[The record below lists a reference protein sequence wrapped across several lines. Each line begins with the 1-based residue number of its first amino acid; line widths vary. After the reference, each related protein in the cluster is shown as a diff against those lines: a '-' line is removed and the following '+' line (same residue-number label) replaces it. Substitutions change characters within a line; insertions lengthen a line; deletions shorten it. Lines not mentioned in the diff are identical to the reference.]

1 MEKNCNGSEIQC
13 LTNNTPLELYLACI
27 KADFQGKIVLVSCGK
42 QEKLDD
48 NQSADN
54 VKLHHQIVSSSTNG
68 CKLSVAS
75 VTEDCK
81 MLSMQPHTLNV
92 KKHISTSTGFLK
104 EIYDTQDDQE
114 KVYKSGSSKSVN
126 FSDIKSKCDFRVAT
140 ACFSDIKC
148 LNPSVQYIRKI
159 SKENGNSNGIP
170 AETSSLVSSNEIQL
184 NIKVKTEKV
193 EQWLTEVLSLLNK
206 EYIISSSLK
215 LKIVLPLRNKLS
227 PTLID
232 PIDVQHSNAMSNK
245 KSDISF
251 QKSDCTSMIQVSPE
265 FY

>member
-1 MEKNCNGSEIQC
+1 MEKNCNGSEIQS
-13 LTNNTPLELYLACI
+13 LANHASLELYLACI
-27 KADFQGKIVLVSCGK
+27 NAVFQGKIALVSPRK
-42 QEKLDD
+42 QETLDD

-54 VKLHHQIVSSSTNG
+54 VKLHHQIESSSTNG
-68 CKLSVAS
+68 CKSSLAS

-81 MLSMQPHTLNV
+81 LLSMQPHTLKE

-104 EIYDTQDDQE
+104 EISDTQEDQE

-184 NIKVKTEKV
+184 NIKVKKEKV

-206 EYIISSSLK
+206 ECTISSSLK
-215 LKIVLPLRNKLS
+215 LNIVLPLRNKLS

-251 QKSDCTSMIQVSPE
+251 QKSDSTSMIQVSSNL
-265 FY
+265 Y